1 MTLIPAELKYTKTH
15 EWVRIEGD
23 IATVGITDFAQKEL
37 SDIVY
42 VEITTLGRF
51 VQQSETIG
59 FIEAVKATSDIYA
72 PLSGEVIEANPLVN
86 KVEGEAVAIVNRDPY
101 GEGWLCRIRLSA
113 VSGRLSTEMSNLLDH
128 NAYAELVKRSEHH

>member
-1 MTLIPAELKYTKTH
+1 MTSIPTELRYTKTH
-15 EWVRIEGD
+15 EWVKIEGD

-42 VEITTLGRF
+42 VEITALGKK
-51 VQQSETIG
+51 VQQNDPVG

-72 PLSGEVIEANPLVN
+72 PLSGEVLEANVN
-86 KVEGEAVAIVNRDPY
+86 IHKAEGDAPGVINRDPY
-101 GEGWLCRIRLSA
+101 GAGWLCRIRIAS
-113 VSGRLSTEMSNLLDH
+113 SEEINSLLDH

>member
-42 VEITTLGRF
+42 VEITTLGKV
-51 VQQSETIG
+51 VQQAESIG

-113 VSGRLSTEMSNLLDH
+113 IGSRLSTEMSNLLDH